1 MPVVLMFVL
10 WYCYKRGREERLDK
24 EKSAGEA
31 SGDGAEGSEEREG
44 QPTDVV
50 DPDHRLE
57 APPSTDSP
65 GPATTTQDTPR

>member
-10 WYCYKRGREERLDK
+10 WYCYKRGREERLEK
-24 EKSAGEA
+24 EKSAGEV
-31 SGDGAEGSEEREG
+31 SGDGAEGSDREG
-44 QPTDVV
+44 QSADVV

-65 GPATTTQDTPR
+65 GPTTATQDTPR